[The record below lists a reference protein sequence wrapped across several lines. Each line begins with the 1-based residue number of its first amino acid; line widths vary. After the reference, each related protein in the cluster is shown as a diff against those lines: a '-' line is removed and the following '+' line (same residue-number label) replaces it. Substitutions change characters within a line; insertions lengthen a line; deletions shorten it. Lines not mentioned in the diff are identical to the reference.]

1 LTDLLSL
8 YHSQKNQCMKFGVVV
23 FPGSNCD
30 RDMQDALQ
38 EGLHQEVEM
47 LWHKDR
53 KLDHFSTEDCI
64 VLPGGF
70 SYGDYLRCG
79 AIARFS
85 PMMQSVIEFAK
96 GGGKVFGVCNGFQ
109 ILCESHL
116 LPGVLLRN
124 ANQQFVCKNVYVKA
138 PDTDKVLML
147 PVAHG
152 EGRYYADEKLL
163 DELEANGQVIYRYCD
178 ESGTVSNEVNP
189 NGIVNPNGATRNI
202 AGICNKERNVFGM
215 MPHPERACSGILGN
229 TDGKMVFETLFALNG
244 AGIDRPV
251 TELVNI

>member
-1 LTDLLSL
+1 
-8 YHSQKNQCMKFGVVV
+8 MKFGVVV

-38 EGLHQEVEM
+38 NDLGQEVIM

-53 KLDHFSTEDCI
+53 DLSRFSTGDCI

-85 PMMQSVIEFAK
+85 PMMQEVIRFAQA
-96 GGGKVFGVCNGFQ
+96 GGKVLGVCNGFQ

-116 LPGVLLRN
+116 LPGALLRN
-124 ANQQFVCKNVYVKA
+124 EHQQFVCRNVFITPGDGQAYQI
-138 PDTDKVLML
+138 

-152 EGRYYADEKLL
+152 EGRYYADEATL
-163 DELEANGQVIYRYCD
+163 DRLEANNQVLFRYCD
-178 ESGTVSNEVNP
+178 AQGRILPSA
-189 NGIVNPNGATRNI
+189 NPNGAARNI
-202 AGICNKERNVFGM
+202 AGICNETRNVFGM
-215 MPHPERACSGILGN
+215 MPHPERACSGVLGN
-229 TDGKMVFETLFALNG
+229 TDGRAIFRQLLGMEV
-244 AGIDRPV
+244 PV
-251 TELVNI
+251 